1 MSINKENEFGG
12 WGDDQGASK
21 PSSGN
26 AGNAGGLLAQLFGMN
41 SLVSDNRNL
50 KIVTEVYEVLNDH
63 IYKNINTSTTDAKQ
77 RQIVPT
83 IEHLTTNISAQ
94 LPGLGFYAVID
105 NVMYIMA
112 ALFSDRDNS
121 IGTEHITINVAA
133 GQQQR
138 VSIPITPSAQINK
151 AFVDRLKEH
160 YESAAKTKGANTV
173 EIVNLL
179 VVDMEM
185 LKHPGAGETKDQPHY
200 LAMYLARQWEKAL
213 LVYGAEK
220 IVEVGYDIP
229 SPWLE
234 PDFPYGKDRTA
245 EARVQAIQERLTDGK
260 TLSPANMEVI
270 VTTMNA
276 NGNQQQYTNPV
287 NSREI
292 ARVTATVSLIGT
304 AYEEYAARMMAQSQ
318 QGDYMQALRSFMG
331 SNVFA
336 LGQSIWPGSYRPLQP
351 EITIDTVTAGEM
363 MRGNGGL
370 YPFFFGL
377 FALMT
382 TNNQY
387 VFADALRK
395 QHVGGRGSLAGLET
409 RIQMMVQNMPG
420 AANILNPAIRPPLN
434 EKNINDTDFVTNWI
448 RQNVAAHAVF
458 KINLISN
465 GPDAP
470 IINFMRK
477 LVSADNAKA
486 TKVVVALIDS
496 MTNKRFS
503 EVIAKN
509 RKDDRGW
516 YPHQNKP
523 ILIQSNSIVVNGL
536 AVTPGGKDDRERHI
550 NTQEVDEMF
559 ICNAKPGN
567 SAAAKAAIEHYLGLV
582 YGNAQQEDFKQRS
595 QKLRIEQSSS
605 LFDGHNHIN
614 GFGNSAIFAPD
625 FMAAMAEAMNSIGN
639 LNAANNLGSFQTN
652 RLAFAPGIG
661 LATTVAAGSNSPIV
675 TPGQTVNFFNPLY

>member
-1 MSINKENEFGG
+1 MALDKENEYGG
-12 WGDDQGASK
+12 WADNNGGSK
-21 PSSGN
+21 PSGPSNN
-26 AGNAGGLLAQLFGMN
+26 ASGLLAQLFGMN
-41 SLVSDNRNL
+41 SLVSDTRNL
-50 KIVTEVYEVLNDH
+50 KIVTEVYEVLTDH

-94 LPGLGFYAVID
+94 LPGLGFYTVIEG
-105 NVMYIMA
+105 VMYIMA

-151 AFVDRLKEH
+151 QFVDRLKEH
-160 YESAAKTKGANTV
+160 YDSAAKTKGANAV
-173 EIVNLL
+173 EIVNLV

-185 LKHPGAGETKDQPHY
+185 LKHPQAGETKDQPHY

-220 IVEVGYDIP
+220 IVEMGMDIP

-234 PDFPYGKDRTA
+234 PDSPYGKDRTA

-276 NGNQQQYTNPV
+276 NGNNTQQYNPV
-287 NSREI
+287 NTREI

-304 AYEEYAARMMAQSQ
+304 AYEEYAARMMARAQSN
-318 QGDYMQALRSFMG
+318 DYMQALQSFMG
-331 SNVFA
+331 SSVFA
-336 LGQSIWPGSYRPLQP
+336 LGQNIWPGAYRPLQP

-420 AANILNPAIRPPLN
+420 AAQILNPQIRPPLN

-477 LVSADNAKA
+477 LVGSDNAKA
-486 TKVVVALIDS
+486 VKVVVALIDS

-509 RKDDRGW
+509 RAADRGW
-516 YPHQNKP
+516 FPAQTKP

-567 SAAAKAAIEHYLGLV
+567 SAVAKASIENYLGLV

-614 GFGNSAIFAPD
+614 AFGNSAIFAPD
-625 FMAAMAEAMNSIGN
+625 FMAAMAEAMNGIGN

-675 TPGQTVNFFNPLY
+675 QAGQSVNFFTPLY